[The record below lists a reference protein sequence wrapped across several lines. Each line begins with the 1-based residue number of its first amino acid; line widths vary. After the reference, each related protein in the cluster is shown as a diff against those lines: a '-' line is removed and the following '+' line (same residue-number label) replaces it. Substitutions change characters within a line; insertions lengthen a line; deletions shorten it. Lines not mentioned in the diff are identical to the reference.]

1 MKPVYPQNNPQ
12 VCPPFSLENQRFALV
27 AHADGAMNESGPGS
41 ATNAHPGPDHSEPYT
56 EVRTMAD
63 TSQYPDSGT
72 ANKSEQPANWKP
84 IGILARALAERAAK
98 AVAGE

>member
-1 MKPVYPQNNPQ
+1 MPKNIKCAGRV
-12 VCPPFSLENQRFALV
+12 
-27 AHADGAMNESGPGS
+27 S
-41 ATNAHPGPDHSEPYT
+41 ATNTAPGPTIANLQERSEP
-56 EVRTMAD
+56 MAD

-84 IGILARALAERAAK
+84 IGILARALAEKAAK

>member
-1 MKPVYPQNNPQ
+1 
-12 VCPPFSLENQRFALV
+12 
-27 AHADGAMNESGPGS
+27 
-41 ATNAHPGPDHSEPYT
+41 
-56 EVRTMAD
+56 MAD

-84 IGILARALAERAAK
+84 IGILARALAEKAAK

>member
-1 MKPVYPQNNPQ
+1 MRCGVIHRSTGKNVGMSGGRETRA
-12 VCPPFSLENQRFALV
+12 C
-27 AHADGAMNESGPGS
+27 ADGTAAHKMNGPGECYQ
-41 ATNAHPGPDHSEPYT
+41 HRPGPTIANLQERSEP
-56 EVRTMAD
+56 MAD

-84 IGILARALAERAAK
+84 IGILARALAEKAAK